1 VYRLSENPFEK
12 MKIALKPGEYVDPD
26 RDEKMEKAK
35 RRAAE
40 FIRDDDDE
48 EEIRIDTAAMFG
60 ELANKLRIKTKQ
72 EAIA

>member
-12 MKIALKPGEYVDPD
+12 MKIALKPGEYIDPD

-40 FIRDDDDE
+40 FIRPDNGE
-48 EEIRIDTAAMFG
+48 EEIHIDTAIFG
-60 ELANKLRIKTKQ
+60 ELASKLRIKTKQ